1 MAERGKPGHI
11 GGVEWVSAGRE
22 MFKGGRGVDRLPEDD
37 DVDHDAEAVELVF
50 LPDLVVLAELAALPV
65 EDVAGP
71 ASCGEPPTDL
81 RIGRRLHN
89 LDELQARA
97 RAVNARLLHTERA
110 GQGCVLANPVFER
123 IAHPSVTRTGGELQP
138 CALATLGSRPW
149 PAPCAVTLCA
159 VTGITNRSLRALMTG
174 LLGAPY
180 AMTQASY
187 DLARLRRNGLIT
199 RRPTP
204 IPTT

>member
-1 MAERGKPGHI
+1 MAERGKPGHV

-81 RIGRRLHN
+81 GLPDVPGETVARELRAAAAVPIVMLTAKSRGRRT
-89 LDELQARA
+89 DR
-97 RAVNARLLHTERA
+97 RA
-110 GQGCVLANPVFER
+110 GAG
-123 IAHPSVTRTGGELQP
+123 
-138 CALATLGSRPW
+138 
-149 PAPCAVTLCA
+149 
-159 VTGITNRSLRALMTG
+159 
-174 LLGAPY
+174 
-180 AMTQASY
+180 
-187 DLARLRRNGLIT
+187 RR
-199 RRPTP
+199 
-204 IPTT
+204 

>member
-1 MAERGKPGHI
+1 MAERGKPGHV

-22 MFKGGRGVDRLPEDD
+22 MFKGGLGVDRLPEDD

-89 LDELQARA
+89 LNELQDAARA
-97 RAVNARLLHTERA
+97 INDRLLHTEHA
-110 GQGCVLANPVFER
+110 DQGCVLANPVFEG
-123 IAHPSVTRTGGELQP
+123 IAHRSVTADGRR
-138 CALATLGSRPW
+138 ATAMRFGDSR
-149 PAPCAVTLCA
+149 V
-159 VTGITNRSLRALMTG
+159 
-174 LLGAPY
+174 
-180 AMTQASY
+180 
-187 DLARLRRNGLIT
+187 
-199 RRPTP
+199 
-204 IPTT
+204 

>member
-1 MAERGKPGHI
+1 MAERGKPGHV

-81 RIGRRLHN
+81 RMSLMCLVRR
-89 LDELQARA
+89 
-97 RAVNARLLHTERA
+97 
-110 GQGCVLANPVFER
+110 
-123 IAHPSVTRTGGELQP
+123 
-138 CALATLGSRPW
+138 W
-149 PAPCAVTLCA
+149 PASCGPRRRC
-159 VTGITNRSLRALMTG
+159 RS
-174 LLGAPY
+174 
-180 AMTQASY
+180 
-187 DLARLRRNGLIT
+187 
-199 RRPTP
+199 
-204 IPTT
+204 